1 MTRADADRNFTY
13 RESFDVGA
21 AKFVKLADSTMREV
35 DVSQD
40 GRWAVGRDIRGYISD
55 YKRPAADL
63 YRVNTATGERTLIA
77 RGQLIGA
84 SSLGI
89 SPDGNYFLFWKDS
102 KFQAYNLD
110 AGTTKTLGAAS
121 SVSFVDMEYDH
132 PGPKPSYGVAGFT
145 TDGKALVAMHRYD
158 LYLVPLD
165 GSAPTNLTKGVGAKN
180 ETEFRY
186 VQVDPDTSAPATAP

>member
-1 MTRADADRNFTY
+1 
-13 RESFDVGA
+13 
-21 AKFVKLADSTMREV
+21 
-35 DVSQD
+35 
-40 GRWAVGRDIRGYISD
+40 
-55 YKRPAADL
+55 
-63 YRVNTATGERTLIA
+63 
-77 RGQLIGA
+77 LIGA

-110 AGTTKTLGAAS
+110 AGTTKTLGGANT
-121 SVSFVDMEYDH
+121 VSFVNTEYDH

-165 GSAPTNLTKGVGAKN
+165 GSTPTNLTRA
-180 ETEFRY
+180 
-186 VQVDPDTSAPATAP
+186 

>member
-1 MTRADADRNFTY
+1 M
-13 RESFDVGA
+13 
-21 AKFVKLADSTMREV
+21 KLADSTMREV

-77 RGQLIGA
+77 KGQLIGA

-89 SPDGNYFLFWKDS
+89 SPDGNYFLYWKDN
-102 KFQAYNLD
+102 KFQAYNFD
-110 AGTTKTLGAAS
+110 AGTTKTLGGAS
-121 SVSFVDMEYDH
+121 PVSFVDMEYDH
-132 PGPKPSYGVAGFT
+132 PGPKPSYGVAGYT
-145 TDGKALVAMHRYD
+145 TDGKAVIAMHRYD

-180 ETEFRY
+180 ETAFRY
-186 VQVDPDTSAPATAP
+186 VQIEPDTAAPAAAPADSAVVAVVVAPCRRSI